1 MFKLSDLL
9 RVKGIDHSNIQLLS
23 YLLTKNHKTFISSVK
38 HKIMYSEDLNSAK
51 AAVTRNLQ
59 DPTQTKK
66 DTIKASLQ
74 LLNDS
79 YALYPTSSNIVAL

>member
-23 YLLTKNHKTFISSVK
+23 YLLTKNHKTFISSSVK

-59 DPTQTKK
+59 DTT
-66 DTIKASLQ
+66 LVQ
-74 LLNDS
+74 L
-79 YALYPTSSNIVAL
+79 